1 MSGSRIHNQSEHF
14 GDQNRSGLPPWVGI
28 LRNLDPTNIVWGIW
42 GIRVE
47 NSNLIRHSLNARQ
60 TITKTNKR
68 HIDFG
73 MSREHPPTLKS
84 SSRANFHKVW
94 HSHQTL
100 LFTHSHF
107 SRSHFTRSHFTH
119 SHFTRSHF
127 TRSHEKIEE
136 TLFCDMWLPF
146 HSPPPSGCLMRLFPF
161 SRAVDYI
168 TAPPRTTEHHRMYK
182 TRLRNLQIF
191 RH

>member
-1 MSGSRIHNQSEHF
+1 MSSSIHNKVLSKKANILVIRF
-14 GDQNRSGLPPWVGI
+14 GLPPWVGI

-94 HSHQTL
+94 RSLQTL
-100 LFTHSHF
+100 LFTHSYFTH
-107 SRSHFTRSHFTH
+107 SHFTRSHFTH

-127 TRSHEKIEE
+127 THSHFTRSHEKIEE
-136 TLFCDMWLPF
+136 TLFLWHVTPLSFSSPEWLFDAIVPF
-146 HSPPPSGCLMRLFPF
+146 LERK
-161 SRAVDYI
+161 I
-168 TAPPRTTEHHRMYK
+168 TSLYK
-182 TRLRNLQIF
+182 YNTLL
-191 RH
+191 HTSLHK

>member
-1 MSGSRIHNQSEHF
+1 MQGRQLQRPIKDTLTSEWALSR
-14 GDQNRSGLPPWVGI
+14 
-28 LRNLDPTNIVWGIW
+28 
-42 GIRVE
+42 
-47 NSNLIRHSLNARQ
+47 
-60 TITKTNKR
+60 K
-68 HIDFG
+68 
-73 MSREHPPTLKS
+73 HPPTLKS

-107 SRSHFTRSHFTH
+107 ARSHFARSHFTH
-119 SHFTRSHF
+119 SHF

-168 TAPPRTTEHHRMYK
+168 TAPPRTTECTKQDWEIYKYSDIREYNHTFDQYGDNLNFHRFWYLGK
-182 TRLRNLQIF
+182 NGI
-191 RH
+191 